1 MFNPEF
7 GSILVEKTG
16 NNTNNVLTDARL
28 TYHMDLINTLEGL
41 SELPSGPYFLHGPNL
56 HQAWRLYD
64 DEYGAFTAGI
74 IPDDV
79 DQPKE

>member
-1 MFNPEF
+1 
-7 GSILVEKTG
+7 
-16 NNTNNVLTDARL
+16 
-28 TYHMDLINTLEGL
+28 MDLINTLEGL

-64 DEYGAFTAGI
+64 DEYGAFTFGV